1 MSKVFRC
8 SMSVFSRV
16 LPRVRQ
22 IQAQAPSRTFHSPFV
37 KLNSSSS
44 PLTSPQSPSST
55 VSPLTGYEKQHDAS
69 PEPRLSVSGTRT
81 YVVSEPDP
89 ANSPYEVPSGA
100 YSTSTPYV
108 NLSQTTAPN
117 PGGTHSSTSSS
128 TPHPSTTSA
137 VPKNEAGIGESAAV
151 RNAKAQ
157 TGRRE

>member
-8 SMSVFSRV
+8 SMLVYTRV

-22 IQAQAPSRTFHSPFV
+22 IQAQTPSRTFHSPFV

-44 PLTSPQSPSST
+44 PLTAPQGPTST
-55 VSPLTGYEKQHDAS
+55 VSPLTAYEKQHDDS

-89 ANSPYEVPSGA
+89 ANTPYEVPSGA

-108 NLSQTTAPN
+108 NSSQTTAPN
-117 PGGTHSSTSSS
+117 PAETHSSTSSS
-128 TPHPSTTSA
+128 VPHPYTTSA
-137 VPKNEAGIGESAAV
+137 VPENEAGSGGNTQAPGAM
-151 RNAKAQ
+151 
-157 TGRRE
+157 GRRG